1 MAPAASSPER
11 PRGSIERLPS
21 GSLRVRVYAGVDP
34 LTGRRHY
41 LTEVIPLDA
50 GASREAAKVARD
62 LAKKAM
68 TRLVN
73 QVDERRNPRTRATVD
88 QLLDRYMELIDVQPT
103 TLTTYRWLIDKHI
116 RPIIGPLMVARL
128 DGEVIDSFYAQ
139 LRTCR
144 DHCRGRRRL
153 DHRTPGPHDCDDR
166 CGPHRCKPL
175 APSSIRQVHWILS
188 GALKRAVRW
197 RWIVN
202 NPISE
207 ARPPPPPRPDPRPP
221 SEADAA
227 RILTGA
233 SADPDWATFIWL
245 SMTTGARRGELCGL
259 RWRHVDLDSGTVT
272 LRTSIAQD
280 GSRRWEKDTKTHQ
293 QRRVAIDAD
302 TVEVL
307 AAHRARCAE
316 GAEALGLELG
326 AEAFIFSLSPDG
338 STHLVPSSVSQRY
351 RKLATRLGL
360 NTHLHQLRHYSA
372 TELIA
377 AGVDVRTV
385 AGRLG
390 HSGGGTTTLRVYAA
404 WKAEADQRA
413 ADSLGVRLPNESR
426 PGAVAP
432 QPRAPSPYE
441 LIADQLRRAIE
452 AGELR
457 PGDALPTLTELAAG
471 HQVSAGTAHRAMA
484 VLKAEGLV
492 CAQPGRRTVVASS
505 RNQIV

>member
-1 MAPAASSPER
+1 MAPATKSSER
-11 PRGSIERLPS
+11 QRGSIERLPS

-41 LTEVIPLDA
+41 LTEVVPLDA
-50 GASREAAKVARD
+50 GASREAAKAARD
-62 LAKKAM
+62 TAKKTM

-88 QLLDRYMELIDVQPT
+88 QLLDRYLELLDVQPT

-116 RPIIGPLMVARL
+116 RPVIGSLMVARL

-153 DHRTPGPHDCDDR
+153 DHRTPGPHVCDQR

-197 RWIVN
+197 RWIVS

-207 ARPPPPPRPDPRPP
+207 ARPPSPPRPDPRPP

-227 RILTGA
+227 RMLTGA

-245 SMTTGARRGELCGL
+245 AMTTGARRGELCGL
-259 RWRHVDLDSGTVT
+259 RWSHVDLDKGTVT

-280 GSRRWEKDTKTHQ
+280 GSRRWEKDTKSHQ
-293 QRRVAIDAD
+293 QRRIAVDAD

-307 AAHRARCAE
+307 AAHHARCEAR
-316 GAEALGLELG
+316 AEALGLALG
-326 AEAFIFSLSPDG
+326 ADAFVFSLAPDG
-338 STHLVPSSVSQRY
+338 STHLVPSSVSQRF
-351 RKLATRLGL
+351 RKLAARLGL

-404 WKAEADQRA
+404 WKAESDQRA
-413 ADSLGVRLPNESR
+413 ADSLGVRLPQDAR
-426 PGAVAP
+426 PGAAP
-432 QPRAPSPYE
+432 PRQNSPSPYE
-441 LIADQLRRAIE
+441 RVAGSLRVAIEEGQLSPGDQAPTVDQL
-452 AGELR
+452 
-457 PGDALPTLTELAAG
+457 AAAHG
-471 HQVSAGTAHRAMA
+471 VSAGTAHRALA
-484 VLKAEGLV
+484 LLKTEGLIT
-492 CAQPGRRTVVASS
+492 ARRGSRSVVA
-505 RNQIV
+505 